1 MVDKTI
7 GIRLAFD
14 TTDVPRGTD
23 RAIKSFRSLSSEL
36 TRFRS
41 IAAGALSFAGLG
53 LGFSELVRAADQ
65 YGQIAARLQLAT
77 KATGDFERVQDGLR
91 RAAEQTRAPLADT
104 VNLYSQIAP
113 SLRGILSSS
122 EIIGVITTVN
132 QAIALSGAS
141 AGGAQAALVQFT
153 QGLASGT
160 LRGEEL
166 NSVLEQT
173 PALADAIAEGLG
185 VTRGQLRQLGSDG
198 ELSTERLI
206 RALQKVSGRV
216 ASDFQSV
223 PLTVGQAL
231 TLLQNAFTELVGTF
245 DQGTGATSA
254 LARGIVAVSAGLR
267 EFGAASESLR
277 PVVEFVIDAVDGVA
291 RVFRIIGTGLA
302 GYTVAIKQA
311 LTGDLRGALET
322 YKDIG
327 RQVEAI
333 LLEPTAAQKNTTSE
347 AKKGAVDRLQIET
360 QLAEQVARLEKLRA
374 VAAGRS
380 SADILKSDKA
390 LAEQRNKVA
399 QDSLKERLKGEE
411 ALADALRKAS
421 EQSLKDAQK
430 ARGEAVDLRTKG
442 SDASASLQDKAAERR
457 NRNLSERDRSDNAE
471 RDAGT
476 LTARA
481 TLRAGEA
488 LSASRNGD
496 LQKAARLADEA
507 TKLAQ
512 RAEKA
517 ADTIADDDTAARAL
531 EELGRVQERIAN
543 AQATTKEQEA
553 SQLEARAAVQSEH
566 LAQTETRIAA
576 ITAELAK
583 PITLQLDISEAEKK
597 VEQLKQQLA
606 GIGGAAPGAPP
617 ASPVGQ
623 AASTSSFAYGGYTGP
638 GTKFQPAGVVHAGEY
653 VLRREV
659 VRQAGMVE
667 FLNSLNRKGLNVLQG
682 YAGGGV
688 VQGISVGTIKASGSA
703 RGGDQRSLV
712 LDFGSLGQV
721 RTVASN
727 EDAQKAI
734 SIQLRRE
741 ALKAGRR

>member
-1 MVDKTI
+1 MTDKTI

-14 TTDVPRGTD
+14 TADVSRGTG
-23 RAIKSFRSLSSEL
+23 RAIKSFRSLGSEL

-41 IAAGALSFAGLG
+41 VATGALSFAGIG
-53 LGFSELVRAADQ
+53 LGVSELIRAADQ
-65 YGQIAARLQLAT
+65 YGQIAARLHLAT
-77 KATGDFERVQDGLR
+77 KATGDFEQVQDGLR

-113 SLRGILSSS
+113 SLQGILSSQ

-141 AGGAQAALVQFT
+141 ADSAQAALVQFT

-166 NSVLEQT
+166 NSILEQT

-185 VTRGQLRQLGSDG
+185 VTRGQLRQLGADG
-198 ELSTERLI
+198 ELTTERLV
-206 RALQKVSGRV
+206 RGLQKVAGRV
-216 ASDFQSV
+216 SSDFQSV
-223 PLTVGQAL
+223 PLTVGQSL

-267 EFGAASESLR
+267 DFGAASESLR

-291 RVFRIIGTGLA
+291 RVIRVIGTGLA

-311 LTGDLRGALET
+311 LSGDLKGALET

-333 LLEPTAAQKNTTSE
+333 LLEPSAAQQNATAASR
-347 AKKGAVDRLQIET
+347 KGAVDRLQVET
-360 QLAEQVARLEKLRA
+360 QLAEQIARLEKLRA
-374 VAAGRS
+374 VAAGS
-380 SADILKSDKA
+380 ASADVLKSDKT

-399 QDSLKERLKGEE
+399 QDSQKERLKGEE

-421 EQSLKDAQK
+421 EQSLKDAEK
-430 ARGEAVDLRTKG
+430 ARGEAADLRTKG
-442 SDASASLQDKAAERR
+442 RDASVSLQDKAAERR
-457 NRNLSERDRSDNAE
+457 NRNLSERERSAVAE

-488 LSASRNGD
+488 LSASRDGD
-496 LQKAARLADEA
+496 LQKAVRLAEEA
-507 TKLAQ
+507 SKLAQ
-512 RAEKA
+512 RAETA
-517 ADTIADDDTAARAL
+517 ADAIADDDTAATAL
-531 EELGRVQERIAN
+531 EDLSRLQEKIAN
-543 AQATTKEQEA
+543 AQAAAKEQEA
-553 SQLEARAAVQSEH
+553 AQLEAQAAGQNAQ

-583 PITLQLDISEAEKK
+583 PITLELDIGEAEKK
-597 VEQLKQQLA
+597 IEQLKLQLA
-606 GIGGAAPGAPP
+606 GLGNAGSGAPASAPP
-617 ASPVGQ
+617 AQGG
-623 AASTSSFAYGGYTGP
+623 AYKWFRGGWLYRTG
-638 GTKFQPAGVVHAGEY
+638 
-653 VLRREV
+653 
-659 VRQAGMVE
+659 
-667 FLNSLNRKGLNVLQG
+667 
-682 YAGGGV
+682 
-688 VQGISVGTIKASGSA
+688 VQVSACGRGA
-703 RGGDQRSLV
+703 RG
-712 LDFGSLGQV
+712 
-721 RTVASN
+721 
-727 EDAQKAI
+727 
-734 SIQLRRE
+734 
-741 ALKAGRR
+741 